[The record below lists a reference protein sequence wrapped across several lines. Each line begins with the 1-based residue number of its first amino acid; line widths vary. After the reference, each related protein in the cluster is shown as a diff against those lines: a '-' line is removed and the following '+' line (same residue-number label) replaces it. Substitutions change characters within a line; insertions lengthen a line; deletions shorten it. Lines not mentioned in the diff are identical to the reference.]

1 MPDHP
6 AMSAPALF
14 TATLDWTDPNTPRSV
29 PGGVALR
36 CGTVAETEAVTL
48 TLTAHQLPARWR
60 GQLRFVLMSTAFG
73 LGHSVLAAWAAWLAD
88 PHRPAHLHLLAMDL
102 HPVQAHDL
110 LQAHAQGPWAA
121 QARALAQAWPPAT
134 PGWHRLPLADGLDLT
149 LAWGDPAHTL
159 GQWQAQ
165 VDAFCLLPPLPPAPK
180 LLALP
185 ASHSPLRH
193 LQRMAAPGATVASPA
208 ADEGLCATLRQAG
221 FVLTPADHGLRGH
234 FSPRAPLAHRAAPG
248 RQALAPSARSALVLG
263 AGLAGAA
270 CAAALRRAGL
280 QVEVIDGAAAP
291 AQGASGNPGGLFHAT
306 LHPDD
311 GPHARWNRAAALHL
325 ARALPGLQLP
335 WQHTGLLRLAPEAA
349 ADELQALAQR
359 LGLPADYVQALSA
372 EAAQARSGT
381 AATAPGWW
389 YPQGGALPPAELV
402 AAWLKGVNVRC
413 GQPVS
418 RVAPSA
424 RGWGVWQGLTL
435 IAEAELL
442 VLACGAQLPALLA
455 PLDAELAAQL
465 TPQRGQLSLLT
476 AAQAQLGHYPA
487 VPVAAGGY
495 VLPLPGGGLCVG
507 ATSTAHDPDTSLREA
522 DHAANLRHWHRW
534 CGAPEGVQAHGGRVA
549 WRLLAPDRLPLLGG
563 LIDPD
568 QVPGPRATQADAW
581 PRRPGL
587 VLCGGFASRGITWS
601 ALAGEVVAALALGSP
616 SPVERS
622 LLDAVDP
629 VRFRVRRHRASK
641 P

>member
-1 MPDHP
+1 MP
-6 AMSAPALF
+6 SPALYA
-14 TATLDWTDPNTPRSV
+14 ATLDWTDPEAPRTV
-29 PGGVALR
+29 PGGVALP
-36 CGTVAETEAVTL
+36 CGAAAEAEAVATAL
-48 TLTAHQLPARWR
+48 AAHQLPARWR
-60 GQLRFVLMSTAFG
+60 GLPRFVLMSTAFG
-73 LGHSVLAAWAAWLAD
+73 LGHSVLAAWAAWAAD
-88 PHRPAHLHLLAMDL
+88 PQRPAQLHLLAMDL

-110 LQAHAQGPWAA
+110 LQAHAQGPWRALA
-121 QARALAQAWPPAT
+121 QALAQAWPPAT
-134 PGWHRLPLADGLDLT
+134 PGWHRLKLAEGLDLT
-149 LAWGDPAHTL
+149 LAWGDPVHTL

-165 VDAFCLLPPLPPAPK
+165 VDAFCLTAPLPPAPDV
-180 LLALP
+180 LSLP
-185 ASHSPLRH
+185 ARQSPLRH
-193 LQRMAAPGATVASPA
+193 LQRLAAPGATVASPIA
-208 ADEGLCATLRQAG
+208 GEDLCAVLRQSG
-221 FVLTPADHGLRGH
+221 FVLTPAAAGLQAR
-234 FSPRAPLAHRAAPG
+234 FSPRASLARRTPPG
-248 RQALAPSARSALVLG
+248 RQALAPGARSAVVLG

-280 QVEVIDGAAAP
+280 QVQVIDGAAAP

-325 ARALPGLQLP
+325 ARVLPGLQLP
-335 WQHTGLLRLAPEAA
+335 WRHTGLLRLAPEAT

-372 EAAQARSGT
+372 DAAQVRGGT
-381 AATAPGWW
+381 TEATPGWW
-389 YPQGGALPPAELV
+389 YPQGGALPPAALV
-402 AAWLKGVNVRC
+402 AAWLDGVTMHC
-413 GQPVS
+413 GQAVS
-418 RVAPSA
+418 HVAPHA
-424 RGWGVWQGLTL
+424 GGWGVWQGQTL
-435 IAEAELL
+435 VAEAELL

-455 PLDAELAAQL
+455 PLDAELGAQL

-476 AAQAQLGHYPA
+476 AEQAQLGRYPA

-507 ATSTAHDPDTSLREA
+507 ATSTAHDPDPALREA
-522 DHAANLRHWHRW
+522 DHAANLRHWQRW
-534 CGAPEGVQAHGGRVA
+534 CGAPEGVQATSGRVA

-563 LIDPD
+563 LVDPD
-568 QVPGPRATQADAW
+568 QAPGPRATQADAW